1 MPQNRP
7 IPGEQKAHQNIP
19 MGVNIA
25 SGGVSTGKAASLQK
39 RRRMRGFLSVMRGAR
54 RCQYRAAQISLVRAG
69 KRS

>member
-1 MPQNRP
+1 MPENRA

-19 MGVNIA
+19 AGVKIA
-25 SGGVSTGKAASLQK
+25 PGGVSTGKAASLQK
-39 RRRMRGFLSVMRGAR
+39 CRRMQGFLSVMRGAR